1 VRAAGSAEWRCVASL
16 AWLSV
21 SDAASSVVPKID
33 SRSSPPRRRRE
44 LREARDLDL
53 VVPVTLVLFERAEG
67 VCARVLLTTA
77 DAESGSAE
85 GASTTED
92 ATDATE
98 VGAEA
103 VDGVE
108 GMRMISYSAS
118 TSTSGEGEGEG
129 ESEAVTRGP
138 PDP

>member
-1 VRAAGSAEWRCVASL
+1 M
-16 AWLSV
+16 
-21 SDAASSVVPKID
+21 
-33 SRSSPPRRRRE
+33 
-44 LREARDLDL
+44 
-53 VVPVTLVLFERAEG
+53 VLFERAEG